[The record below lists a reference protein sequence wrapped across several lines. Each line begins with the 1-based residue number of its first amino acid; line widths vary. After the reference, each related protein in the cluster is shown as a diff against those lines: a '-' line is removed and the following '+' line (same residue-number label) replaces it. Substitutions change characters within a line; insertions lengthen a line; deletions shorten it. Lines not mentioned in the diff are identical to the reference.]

1 LESESVSE
9 EKKKDSS
16 GKSLKLDLRSK
27 FWKVSLM
34 VLAAL
39 LTFAG
44 PTYVVLV
51 LLNVLEINYAV
62 SMVTGFILFIVG
74 LALIWYLIKKKII
87 S

>member
-1 LESESVSE
+1 MGE
-9 EKKKDSS
+9 ENKKDSS
-16 GKSLKLDLRSK
+16 GKSKLDLSSN
-27 FWKVSLM
+27 FWKAFLTL
-34 VLAAL
+34 LAAL

-62 SMVTGFILFIVG
+62 SMVTGFILFIAG
-74 LALIWYLIKKKII
+74 LALIWYLIKNKII

>member
-1 LESESVSE
+1 LESESVGE
-9 EKKKDSS
+9 ENKKDSS
-16 GKSLKLDLRSK
+16 GKSKLDLSSN
-27 FWKVSLM
+27 FWKAFLTL
-34 VLAAL
+34 LAAL

-62 SMVTGFILFIVG
+62 SMVTGFILFIAG

>member
-1 LESESVSE
+1 LESESVGE
-9 EKKKDSS
+9 ENKKDSS
-16 GKSLKLDLRSK
+16 GKSKLDLSSN
-27 FWKVSLM
+27 FWKAFLTL
-34 VLAAL
+34 LAAL

-62 SMVTGFILFIVG
+62 SMVTGFILFIAG
-74 LALIWYLIKKKII
+74 LALIWYLIKNKII

>member
-1 LESESVSE
+1 MNE
-9 EKKKDSS
+9 EKKKGSNEKSS
-16 GKSLKLDLRSK
+16 KLDLKSK
-27 FWKVSLM
+27 FWKTSLTL
-34 VLAAL
+34 LAAL

-51 LLNVLEINYAV
+51 LSNVLKINYAF
-62 SMVTGFILFIVG
+62 SMVTGFILFILG

>member
-1 LESESVSE
+1 MSE

>member
-1 LESESVSE
+1 MSE
-9 EKKKDSS
+9 EKKKGSNE
-16 GKSLKLDLRSK
+16 KSLKFDLMSK
-27 FWKVSLM
+27 FWKTSLAL
-34 VLAAL
+34 LAAL

-62 SMVTGFILFIVG
+62 SMVTGFVLFVAG
-74 LALIWYLIKKKII
+74 LTLMWFLIRKKII

>member
-1 LESESVSE
+1 MSE

-44 PTYVVLV
+44 PTYVVLM
-51 LLNVLEINYAV
+51 LLNVIEINYAV

>member
-1 LESESVSE
+1 VSE

>member
-1 LESESVSE
+1 MGE
-9 EKKKDSS
+9 ENKKVSS
-16 GKSLKLDLRSK
+16 GKSKLDLSSN
-27 FWKVSLM
+27 FWKAFLTL
-34 VLAAL
+34 LAAL

-62 SMVTGFILFIVG
+62 SMVTGFILFIAG

>member
-1 LESESVSE
+1 MSE
-9 EKKKDSS
+9 EKKKDSNK
-16 GKSLKLDLRSK
+16 KSLKFDLMSK
-27 FWKVSLM
+27 FWKISLAL
-34 VLAAL
+34 LAAF

-62 SMVTGFILFIVG
+62 SMVTGFVLFVAG
-74 LALIWYLIKKKII
+74 LTLMWFLIRKKII

>member
-1 LESESVSE
+1 MGE
-9 EKKKDSS
+9 ENKKDSS
-16 GKSLKLDLRSK
+16 GKSKLDLSSN
-27 FWKVSLM
+27 FWKAFLTL
-34 VLAAL
+34 LAAL

-62 SMVTGFILFIVG
+62 SMVTGFILFIAG